1 MNIIFQ
7 DKVLKINGDNLDELE
22 KFMKHVNARLNENGL
37 VFSHFLVNGTPFYSD
52 IQDLINEYSNQE
64 VPVEIVGI
72 TEREWMLELKHEGYQ
87 YIERA
92 EQVLIQLSEKL
103 YAGENTGDI
112 WQQFVHLSEGL
123 NYLYQIFSQS
133 KLGENHENIVAGIRS
148 VSEQLLQAMENLD
161 FTLIADFIQYELLP
175 LFAQMKEILKAEDDS
190 NAN

>member
-7 DKVLKINGDNLDELE
+7 DKVLKINENNLDELE

-123 NYLYQIFSQS
+123 HYLYQIFSQS
-133 KLGENHENIVAGIRS
+133 KLGENHENIVVGIKS

-190 NAN
+190 NDN

>member
-7 DKVLKINGDNLDELE
+7 DKVLKINENNLDELE

-133 KLGENHENIVAGIRS
+133 KLGEKHENIVAGIRS

-161 FTLIADFIQYELLP
+161 FTLIADFIQFELLP

>member
-22 KFMKHVNARLNENGL
+22 KFMKHVNDRLNENGL

>member
-7 DKVLKINGDNLDELE
+7 DKVLKINENNLDELE

>member
-7 DKVLKINGDNLDELE
+7 DKVLKINENNLDELE

-52 IQDLINEYSNQE
+52 IQGLINEYSNQE

>member
-7 DKVLKINGDNLDELE
+7 DKVLKINGNNLDELE

>member
-7 DKVLKINGDNLDELE
+7 DKVLKINGNNLDELE
-22 KFMKHVNARLNENGL
+22 KFMKHVNASLNENGF